1 MSTFRDI
8 ILENRSSHELDG
20 YRYVLFTNSQ
30 TNEEI
35 LTGIEDMTDLVNDNP
50 QFLFLSESAIEDVRQ
65 LMNTELVNLDFHCP
79 DVTDD
84 VIIAHI

>member
-1 MSTFRDI
+1 MSTLRDI
-8 ILENRSSHELDG
+8 IIENRSSHVLDD
-20 YRYVLFTNSQ
+20 YRYVLFINSS

-50 QFLFLSESAIEDVRQ
+50 GFLILSESAIEDVRQ
-65 LMNTELVNLDFHCP
+65 LMNTELDRLDYHCP

-84 VIIAHI
+84 VIVAYF